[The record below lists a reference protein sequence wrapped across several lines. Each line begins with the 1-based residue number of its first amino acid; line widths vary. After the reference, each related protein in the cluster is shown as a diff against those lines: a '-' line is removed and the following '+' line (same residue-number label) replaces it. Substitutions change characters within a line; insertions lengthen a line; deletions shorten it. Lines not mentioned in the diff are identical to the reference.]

1 MTLHEYVK
9 AYCPDGAKQLK
20 RLILERTGVEISYAY
35 VWKWCNPRKLAAVS
49 VESASLLH
57 RATEGMCSLLELQSL
72 ATIRERLGQPTPVR
86 GSGVAAVAAARR
98 AKARR
103 PARKA
108 AKPAPRR
115 RKRA

>member
-9 AYCPDGAKQLK
+9 AHCPGGAAELK
-20 RLILERTGVEISYAY
+20 RLILERTGANIPYAY

-57 RATEGMCSLLELQSL
+57 RATEGECSLLELQSL
-72 ATIRERLGQPTPVR
+72 ATIRERLGQPAPVR
-86 GSGVAAVAAARR
+86 GSGVAATAARR
-98 AKARR
+98 KAARK

-115 RKRA
+115 RKRG